1 MSDKKIFVCSRA
13 LALNYRSCS
22 SPTTSFNYNYSTGH
36 DIISQSS
43 QVIKKSTPNS
53 SAQAKFNE
61 SIPLILIFTSMS
73 SALVSK
79 FSFRFW
85 KDLASR
91 KTLSTKTFR
100 SLYRLLL
107 VSATKASDET
117 IYTVLFSIN
126 KKHQSH

>member
-1 MSDKKIFVCSRA
+1 
-13 LALNYRSCS
+13 
-22 SPTTSFNYNYSTGH
+22 
-36 DIISQSS
+36 
-43 QVIKKSTPNS
+43 
-53 SAQAKFNE
+53 
-61 SIPLILIFTSMS
+61 MS

-85 KDLASR
+85 KDLASP
-91 KTLSTKTFR
+91 KTLSTKTRR